1 VLDWISQA
9 DHTHGA
15 DNCWVCWRTLVPLTH
30 PQRWHFQALLACKR
44 SLALRAPIL
53 GLRAPRGCG
62 DSSPHPWP
70 KERFGTEAW
79 LLGPDDN
86 RLLLLVLP

>member
-1 VLDWISQA
+1 MADWRCPQ
-9 DHTHGA
+9 TGA
-15 DNCWVCWRTLVPLTH
+15 IAHVNAEAVVG
-30 PQRWHFQALLACKR
+30 LLASTGGR
-44 SLALRAPIL
+44 ITHA
-53 GLRAPRGCG
+53 G
-62 DSSPHPWP
+62 DSSLHPWP